1 MRFLTLAVL
10 LLSLSAAAQ
19 LPDPVL
25 TAAERRQI
33 AEAFAQ
39 RIDTMY
45 VLTDDAKKMAAAIR
59 EHIQRGDYDNLP
71 DAKAFVAAV
80 VRDARAVK
88 DDRHLRLSISPQVL
102 PEGEPRKEIT
112 PEMAARSRRGNHGMP
127 TAKVL
132 EGNVGYLDIESFPP
146 RDVAAATAD
155 AAMAFLANT
164 DALIVDARR
173 HRGGDPAMVA
183 HLVSHFVEPGTL
195 INTIYSRDQAEPELF
210 RAAKIAGKR
219 YDKKV
224 YVLTSGRTFS
234 GGEELAYDL
243 QSLGRGKVYG
253 EVTGGGAHPTMT
265 FRIHER
271 FLASIPRKRSVNPIT
286 KTNWEGVGVKPDVP
300 VPAADALRVAHLAA
314 LEDLAAAATDA
325 QWRKELQAHAAKL
338 KPEAA
343 ATATAAATDAN
354 PRAVLEAWIKSF
366 NEHDAAAREQ
376 WFRANTNYSEEDVK
390 GIAAL
395 DQKIKGQ
402 HGPFELVRVV
412 TTSDASIEAEA
423 RHPRSGA
430 GARITIELDPKK
442 PGRIANVTLQG
453 MQ

>member
-1 MRFLTLAVL
+1 MRFLVIPAL

-33 AEAFAQ
+33 AEAFAK
-39 RIDTMY
+39 RIETMY
-45 VLTDDAKKMAAAIR
+45 VLPDEAKKMSAALR

-71 DAKAFVAAV
+71 TAQAFVTAV
-80 VRDARAVK
+80 MRDARAVN
-88 DDRHLRLSISPQVL
+88 DDRHLRLTISKQVL
-102 PEGEPRKEIT
+102 PEGEPRKEMT
-112 PEMAARSRRGNHGMP
+112 PEMAARSRRINHGIP

-132 EGNVGYLDIESFPP
+132 EGNVGYLDVELFPHP
-146 RDVAAATAD
+146 DLAARTAD

-173 HRGGDPAMVA
+173 HRGGEPSMVA
-183 HLVSHFVEPGTL
+183 YLVSHFVEPGTL
-195 INTIYSRDQAEPELF
+195 INTIYSRDSAEPELYH
-210 RAAKIAGKR
+210 AAKIPGKR

-224 YVLTSGRTFS
+224 YVLTSRSTFS

-243 QSLGRGKVYG
+243 QSLGRGKIYG

-286 KTNWEGVGVKPDVP
+286 KTNWEGVGVKPDVA
-300 VPAADALRVAHLAA
+300 VTAADALRAAHLAA
-314 LEDLAAAATDA
+314 LEDLASAATDA
-325 QWRKELQAHAAKL
+325 EWRQELQKHAAKL

-343 ATATAAATDAN
+343 AAAPDAN
-354 PRAVLEAWIKSF
+354 PRAALDAWIKSF

-376 WFRANTNYSEEDVK
+376 WFRANTNYSNEDAK
-390 GIAAL
+390 QFAGL
-395 DQKIKGQ
+395 DTKIKGQ

-412 TTSDASIEAEA
+412 GSTPLSIEAQA
-423 RHPRSGA
+423 RHTVSGLS
-430 GARITIELDPKK
+430 ARIAIELDPKK
-442 PGRIANVTLQG
+442 PAKIANVTLEP

>member
-1 MRFLTLAVL
+1 MRFLLLPVL

-33 AEAFAQ
+33 AEAFAR
-39 RIDTMY
+39 RIETTY
-45 VLTDDAKKMAAAIR
+45 VLPVEAKKMAAALR

-71 DAKAFVAAV
+71 TAEAFVNAV
-80 VRDARAVK
+80 VRDARAVNN
-88 DDRHLRLSISPQVL
+88 DRHLRLAISSQVL
-102 PEGEPRKEIT
+102 PDREPRKEIT
-112 PEMAARSRRGNHGMP
+112 PEMIAQSRRINHGIP

-132 EGNVGYLDIESFPP
+132 AGNVGYLDVELFPHP
-146 RDVAAATAD
+146 DLAAPTAD

-173 HRGGDPAMVA
+173 HRGGEPSMVA
-183 HLVSHFVEPGTL
+183 YLVSHFVEQGTL
-195 INTIYSRDQAEPELF
+195 INTIYSRDQAEPELY
-210 RAAKIAGKR
+210 RAAKIPGKR

-224 YVLTSGRTFS
+224 YVLTSNRTFS

-243 QSLGRGKVYG
+243 QALGRAKVYG
-253 EVTGGGAHPTMT
+253 EVTGGGAHPTTT

-300 VPAADALRVAHLAA
+300 VSAADALRVAHLAA
-314 LEDLAAAATDA
+314 LE
-325 QWRKELQAHAAKL
+325 EL
-338 KPEAA
+338 AA
-343 ATATAAATDAN
+343 ATATDAGWRQELQAQAAKLKAEAAAPDAN
-354 PRAVLEAWIKSF
+354 PRAALDAWMKSF

-376 WFRANTNYSEEDVK
+376 WFRANTNYSDEDAK
-390 GIAAL
+390 RFAAL
-395 DQKIKGQ
+395 DQQIKGQ

-412 TTSDASIEAEA
+412 GTTHLSIEVHA
-423 RHPRSGA
+423 RHTRSGA
-430 GARITIELDPKK
+430 GARIEIELDPNK
-442 PGRIANVTLQG
+442 PAKIANVTLEA